1 MSLPHLTADSEGS
14 VLKRMLTACF
24 RVKNVITTSEVR
36 VTVFP
41 KVSTHPVNLNKVR
54 QSVSSPVKW
63 YVTIHAVRSKWTNM
77 RQMLSTGAQNALH
90 K

>member
-1 MSLPHLTADSEGS
+1 MSLPRLMADSEGS

-24 RVKNVITTSEVR
+24 RVKNIITTSEVR

-41 KVSTHPVNLNKVR
+41 EVRTPRVSLNGAR
-54 QSVSSPVKW
+54 QWVSSPVKW
-63 YVTIHAVRSKWTNM
+63 YVTMVVVRSKWTDM